1 MKEIWL
7 EKGGQKERILRLKG
21 VGGGEGGGGRH
32 QKIRSHFAVTA
43 FVIMQTAYQN
53 AKNQRS
59 DVQKFQIF
67 KGKHAPGPPT
77 LFCNKRQF
85 YLTNMQKSIKEYQIE
100 RFIR

>member
-1 MKEIWL
+1 
-7 EKGGQKERILRLKG
+7 
-21 VGGGEGGGGRH
+21 
-32 QKIRSHFAVTA
+32 
-43 FVIMQTAYQN
+43 MQTAYQN